1 MNAGNEQSKGLTSR
15 HFKQFNW
22 VGLWTLYL
30 KEVRRFM
37 KVWTQTVIAPMFTTL
52 LFMAVFSLALGGS
65 SRAPEG
71 VSFVSFL
78 APGLLMMAVM
88 QNAFANTLSSI
99 LIAKVQGN
107 IVDVLMPPLSPGEL
121 TFAYVMGGISRG
133 VVCGMSVFLAFFL
146 WPGIEVTI
154 AHWWAFLYFLVS
166 GAAMLSLAGTLAG
179 IWAEKFD
186 HGAAITN
193 FVIVPLTLLSGT
205 FYSIDR
211 LPETVQQISFFN
223 PFFYLIDGFRYSLID
238 RLDGD
243 LMFGVWFTLGLN
255 LTLWVLVYKIF
266 KSGYKLKP

>member
-1 MNAGNEQSKGLTSR
+1 
-15 HFKQFNW
+15 
-22 VGLWTLYL
+22 
-30 KEVRRFM
+30 
-37 KVWTQTVIAPMFTTL
+37 
-52 LFMAVFSLALGGS
+52 
-65 SRAPEG
+65 
-71 VSFVSFL
+71 
-78 APGLLMMAVM
+78 MMAVM

-99 LIAKVQGN
+99 LVAKVQGN

-238 RLDGD
+238 RIDGD

>member
-1 MNAGNEQSKGLTSR
+1 
-15 HFKQFNW
+15 
-22 VGLWTLYL
+22 
-30 KEVRRFM
+30 
-37 KVWTQTVIAPMFTTL
+37 
-52 LFMAVFSLALGGS
+52 MAVFSLALGDA

-71 VSFVSFL
+71 VTFVSFL
-78 APGLLMMAVM
+78 APGLLMMTVM

-121 TFAYVMGGISRG
+121 TIAYVLGGVSRG
-133 VVCGMSVFLAFFL
+133 VVCGSAIFVAFLL
-146 WPGIEVTI
+146 WPGIDVSI
-154 AHWWAFLYFLVS
+154 AHWWAFLFFLVS

-205 FYSIDR
+205 FYSIER
-211 LPETVQQISFFN
+211 LPEAVQQVSFFN
-223 PFFYLIDGFRYSLID
+223 PFFYLIDGFRYGLID
-238 RLDGD
+238 RADGD
-243 LMFGVWFTLGLN
+243 LVFGVWFTLTLN
-255 LTLWVLVYKIF
+255 IVLWVAVYKIL